1 MSLGNG
7 NPKEG
12 DKGSNF
18 NYELKTL
25 QLLQAIAV
33 AVEGGGGGGGL
44 TCTTV
49 ADCEVI
55 TTLQSDVAANTDAI
69 ATFDAAC
76 FTPNIIVTAGATITN
91 ESGQYQRVGNIVTCT
106 VYFEIPVTAVQTG
119 QVTIEVP
126 IQDPASDY
134 TASTS
139 LIMGTLT
146 PTELPKFT
154 TCDFQ
159 YGAVNG
165 IRFALATGL
174 TNNIKGNYVAHFSYA
189 YDTSKC

>member
-1 MSLGNG
+1 MGLGNG

-44 TCTTV
+44 TCATV
-49 ADCEVI
+49 IDCATI
-55 TTLQSDVAANTDAI
+55 QSIKSDVDANTAQLLTI
-69 ATFDAAC
+69 ESAC
-76 FTPNIIVTAGATITN
+76 FTPTITVDPGATVIG

-106 VYFEIPVTAVQTG
+106 VYFAIPANLLAASSIL
-119 QVTIEVP
+119 IEVP
-126 IQDPASDY
+126 IKDPASDY
-134 TASTS
+134 DLSTS

-146 PTELPKFT
+146 PAELPKYT
-154 TCDFQ
+154 TSDFSSG
-159 YGAVNG
+159 YADG
-165 IRFALATGL
+165 IEFSVTTGP
-174 TNNIKGNYVAHFSYA
+174 TDNIKGNYVAHFSYA
-189 YDTSKC
+189 YDTSLC

>member
-1 MSLGNG
+1 MGLGNG

-25 QLLQAIAV
+25 QLLDAIAV

-55 TTLQSDVAANTDAI
+55 TTLQSEVTANTDAI
-69 ATFDAAC
+69 ATIESAC
-76 FTPNIIVTAGATITN
+76 FTPTITVDAGATVGS

-106 VYFEIPVTAVQTG
+106 VYFSIPTTALQSSDVL
-119 QVTIEVP
+119 IEVP
-126 IQDPASDY
+126 IKDPGSNY
-134 TASTS
+134 NASTS

-146 PTELPKFT
+146 PRELPKFT
-154 TCDFQ
+154 NSDFSSG
-159 YGAVNG
+159 YADG
-165 IRFALATGL
+165 IQFLIGTGL
-174 TNNIKGNYVAHFSYA
+174 TDNIKSDYVAHFSYA
-189 YDTSKC
+189 YDTSLC

>member
-44 TCTTV
+44 TCSDV
-49 ADCEVI
+49 IDCEI
-55 TTLQSDVAANTDAI
+55 IQSIKADVYANTAQLLTIDS
-69 ATFDAAC
+69 AC
-76 FTPNIIVTAGATITN
+76 FTPNIVVIAGATITN

-106 VYFEIPVTAVQTG
+106 VYFSIPATLVQIG
-119 QVTIEVP
+119 QLVIEVP
-126 IQDPASDY
+126 IQDPGSDY

-146 PTELPKFT
+146 PKELPKFT
-154 TCDFQ
+154 TCDFSA
-159 YGAVNG
+159 GTTNG
-165 IRFALATGL
+165 IRFTLAVGL
-174 TNNIKGNYVAHFSYA
+174 PDNIKSDYVAHFSYA
-189 YDTSKC
+189 YDTSLC

>member
-1 MSLGNG
+1 MGLGNG

-55 TTLQSDVAANTDAI
+55 TTLQSEVTANTDQLLTI
-69 ATFDAAC
+69 ESAC

-106 VYFEIPVTAVQTG
+106 VYFEIPVTAVQNG
-119 QVTIEVP
+119 QINIEVP

-134 TASTS
+134 TGSTS

-146 PTELPKFT
+146 PRNLPKFT
-154 TCDFQ
+154 SCDFSS
-159 YGAVNG
+159 GTING
-165 IRFALATGL
+165 IRFIVTTGP
-174 TNNIKGNYVAHFSYA
+174 TDAINTSYVAHFSYA
-189 YDTSKC
+189 YNTAKC

>member
-1 MSLGNG
+1 MGLGNG

-44 TCTTV
+44 TCDTV
-49 ADCEVI
+49 VDCEI
-55 TTLQSDVAANTDAI
+55 IQSLKSDVDANTAQLLTI
-69 ATFDAAC
+69 ESAC
-76 FTPNIIVTAGATITN
+76 FTPTIVVTAGATVTN
-91 ESGQYQRVGNIVTCT
+91 KSGQYQRVGNIVTCT
-106 VYFEIPVTAVQTG
+106 VYFEIPATLVQTG
-119 QVTIEVP
+119 QVAIEVP

-134 TASTS
+134 TGSTS
-139 LIMGTLT
+139 LITGTLT

-154 TCDFQ
+154 VCDFTS
-159 YGAVNG
+159 GSING
-165 IRFALATGL
+165 IRFTLTTGP
-174 TNNIKGNYVAHFSYA
+174 TDNIKGTYVAHFSYA
-189 YDTSKC
+189 YDTSLC